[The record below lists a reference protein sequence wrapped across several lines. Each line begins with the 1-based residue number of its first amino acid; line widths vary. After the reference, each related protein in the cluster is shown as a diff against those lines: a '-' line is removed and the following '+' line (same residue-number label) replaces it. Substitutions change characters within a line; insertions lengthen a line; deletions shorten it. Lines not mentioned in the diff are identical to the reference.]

1 MFYNFTQRS
10 IATLLIVA
18 SLLVTNVYLFRLVTT
33 RADGLT
39 HIYILDVGQ
48 GDAILIRTAD
58 RETILIDGG
67 PNGKILDHL
76 AFILPPWD
84 NDINLLV
91 STHADADHLAGLIPV
106 LERYDVDQLWYTGA
120 EKDTQTYR
128 RFLELLDVMQI
139 PRDTVHSGDKE
150 IWENSNLEVIYPL
163 ADTLI
168 KSLPSNDAAI
178 VAEFTAG
185 NFDMLL
191 TADISDKIEK
201 QLLQGGA
208 IKPAEVLKVSHH
220 GSRFSSTEEFIKAVN
235 PEIAVVSVGASNT
248 YNHPHP
254 ETLARYKQS
263 AVPIYRT
270 DLQGIIEIVTDGT
283 YYKVLPARKLD

>member
-1 MFYNFTQRS
+1 MFYTFTRRS
-10 IATLLIVA
+10 ITTLLIVA

-39 HIYILDVGQ
+39 HIYILDIGQ
-48 GDAILIRTAD
+48 GDAILIRTSD
-58 RETILIDGG
+58 RQTILIDGG

-76 AFILPPWD
+76 AAILPPWD

-106 LERYDVDQLWYTGA
+106 LKHYDVDHLWYTGA

-128 RFLELLDVMQI
+128 NFLELLDI
-139 PRDTVHSGDKE
+139 KRITTDKVHAGYQAT
-150 IWENSNLEVIYPL
+150 WETSNLEVIYPL
-163 ADTLI
+163 ADTPI
-168 KSLPSNDAAI
+168 NSLPSNDVGI
-178 VAEFTAG
+178 VTEFTAG
-185 NFDMLL
+185 NFDLLL
-191 TADISDKIEK
+191 TADISDKIEL
-201 QLLQGGA
+201 QLTKGQSLN
-208 IKPAEVLKVSHH
+208 PVEVLKIPHH

-235 PEIAVVSVGASNT
+235 PEVAVVSAGAHNT

-254 ETLARYKQS
+254 ETLARYKQQ
-263 AVPIYRT
+263 AVHVYRT
-270 DLQGIIEIVTDGT
+270 DLQGMIEIVTDGT